1 MNRRILSILV
11 IIMLGLALF
20 PFPAAAA
27 EAAAADAAY
36 AGGVVTVDGEGF
48 EGGDAYIVRVVNTV
62 EDHIAAMEQTTADES
77 GKLSA
82 SVTTG
87 ALGKLSDYTVYV
99 NNLDGSLAAQ
109 DSTIENGTLYRV
121 IYNGN
126 GSTGG
131 AVPTD
136 GKSYKENDTATI
148 LGNTNGL
155 TKAGYSFSGWTRNS
169 DGSGTVY
176 SQGSTLTVG
185 AADVMLYAR
194 WTASPPTGG
203 GNNPN
208 TGNEGSSGSS
218 GTPAVKDD
226 GKTATVSVTVKAVA
240 DASGRLTA
248 TVTPEQGAALLAS
261 AKTAESDG
269 KKAVVEIKV
278 EAPAEAK
285 AAKIVVTRNIFDKIA
300 DETDAA
306 LKLDAGMCSVTF
318 DEKATAGISDAAA
331 KGDIGLEITKVDATG
346 FDENVRNMVG
356 DRPVYD
362 FTLTAGGSPISS
374 FGAGSA
380 DISIPYVLRPGED
393 ANAIVVYYIDSSM
406 EMQIVSGAYHA
417 AAGKVDFRVTH
428 FSTYAVGY
436 NKVSFSDVGAGDW
449 YYPAV
454 TFIAARG
461 ITMGTTETTYGPDD
475 KLTRGQF
482 IVMLMKAYDLEP
494 GENTADNFTDAGN
507 TYYTGYLAAAKRL
520 GLSSGTGNNR
530 FSPDAEITRQEM
542 FTLLYNILNF
552 VGAAPEGVS
561 GKTLSGFTDSGK
573 LASWAKD
580 AVESL
585 VQTGKV
591 SGSGG
596 RINPLDKAS
605 RADMAQTLYSLLSK

>member
-1 MNRRILSILV
+1 MNRRILSILL
-11 IIMLGLALF
+11 IIMLGLALS
-20 PFPAAAA
+20 PFPAAGV
-27 EAAAADAAY
+27 EAAAVDAAY

-62 EDHIAAMEQTTADES
+62 EDHIVAMEQTTADGS
-77 GKLSA
+77 GALIA

-109 DSTIENGTLYRV
+109 DSSIENGTLYRV

-131 AVPTD
+131 TVPTD
-136 GKSYKENDTATI
+136 SKSYKENDTATV

-155 TKAGYSFSGWTRNS
+155 TKAGYSFAGWTKNS

-185 AADVMLYAR
+185 TVDVMLYAH
-194 WTASPPTGG
+194 WTASSPTGG

-208 TGNEGSSGSS
+208 TGNEGSG

-226 GKTATVSVTVKAVA
+226 GKTATVTVTVKAVA

-278 EAPAEAK
+278 ETPAEAK
-285 AAKIVVTRNIFDKIA
+285 SAKIVVTRDIFDKIA
-300 DETDAA
+300 DETNAA

-318 DEKATAGISDAAA
+318 DEKAAAGISDAAS
-331 KGDIGLEITKVDATG
+331 KGDIGLEITKVDTTG
-346 FDENVRNMVG
+346 FDGDVRNMVG

-393 ANAIVVYYIDSSM
+393 ANAIVVYYIDSSRK
-406 EMQIVSGAYHA
+406 MQIVSGAYNA
-417 AAGKVDFRVTH
+417 ATGKVDFRVTH

-436 NKVSFSDVGAGDW
+436 NKVSFSDVGSGDW
-449 YYPAV
+449 CYPAV

-461 ITMGTTETTYGPDD
+461 ITKGTTETTYGPND

-482 IVMLMKAYDLEP
+482 IVMLMKAYGLEP
-494 GENTADNFTDAGN
+494 DENTADNFADAGN
-507 TYYTGYLAAAKRL
+507 TYYTGYLAAVKRL

-530 FSPDAEITRQEM
+530 FSPNAEITRQEM

-561 GKTLSGFTDSGK
+561 GKTLSSFTDSGK
-573 LASWAKD
+573 LASWARN

-585 VQTGKV
+585 VKTGKV

-596 RINPLDKAS
+596 LINPLNKAS